1 MNASQRIQI
10 ETQTEAKY
18 KNFCFWMSG
27 SGIILQV
34 SWNFLQDSKGGGKK
48 KKKSE
53 KLQKVYPSDLY
64 IEGKSWSTGG
74 RRALPA
80 PPAAA
85 AQAICY
91 LSSSY
96 SRESRKV
103 SALREAPRRRGCVVD
118 NLCSVKQTTVG
129 FEKEKAEDSH
139 NTTGEGGSAEWGGR
153 RRTRRS
159 QGTATARPRGEVGQG
174 AASYG
179 PKTQFQLVQF

>member
-118 NLCSVKQTTVG
+118 NLCSVKQTTV
-129 FEKEKAEDSH
+129 SQH
-139 NTTGEGGSAEWGGR
+139 NWGGR
-153 RRTRRS
+153 VCWVRGQEANTPQSGNCHCEAAWRSGTRGCFLWAKNTVSTGSILKLRD
-159 QGTATARPRGEVGQG
+159 
-174 AASYG
+174 
-179 PKTQFQLVQF
+179 KF